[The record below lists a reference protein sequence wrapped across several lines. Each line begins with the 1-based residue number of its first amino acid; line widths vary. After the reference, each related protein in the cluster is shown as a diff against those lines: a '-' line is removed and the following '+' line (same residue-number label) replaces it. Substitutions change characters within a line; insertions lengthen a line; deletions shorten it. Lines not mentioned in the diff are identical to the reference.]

1 MSLILR
7 DYLQKE
13 RAKYKDLLADAQNDL
28 NMTKSLMEREND
40 LKQSREQSY
49 QQAIDEKTKL
59 MATYVIFLK
68 YLTRNVHKN

>member
-68 YLTRNVHKN
+68 YLTRNVNKN

>member
-1 MSLILR
+1 LSLFLR

-68 YLTRNVHKN
+68 

>member
-1 MSLILR
+1 MSLFLR

-59 MATYVIFLK
+59 MATYVIFFK

>member
-1 MSLILR
+1 MSLFLR

-59 MATYVIFLK
+59 MATYVIFVK
-68 YLTRNVHKN
+68 YLIKTTDNP

>member
-1 MSLILR
+1 MSLFLR

-59 MATYVIFLK
+59 MATYVIF
-68 YLTRNVHKN
+68 